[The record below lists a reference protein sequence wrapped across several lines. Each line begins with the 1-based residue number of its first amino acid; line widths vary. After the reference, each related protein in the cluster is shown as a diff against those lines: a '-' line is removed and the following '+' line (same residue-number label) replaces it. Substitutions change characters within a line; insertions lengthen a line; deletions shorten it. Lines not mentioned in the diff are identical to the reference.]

1 MAFAAHPSLRVR
13 SQREAVLLNKA
24 RSWLSVRRGRATAPV
39 RADHDL
45 AIPAERMTRMYVS
58 LKRRLT
64 DKIED
69 VLEEACVIG
78 DLQTAEELL
87 QVLEYMHARQP
98 VRSGPD
104 RRAQVDRLA
113 SLRAEVARQQ
123 QLRAAR
129 SARSAGRFAG
139 A

>member
-1 MAFAAHPSLRVR
+1 
-13 SQREAVLLNKA
+13 
-24 RSWLSVRRGRATAPV
+24 
-39 RADHDL
+39 
-45 AIPAERMTRMYVS
+45 MYGS
-58 LKRRLT
+58 LKRRLS

-87 QVLEYMHARQP
+87 QVLEFMDARHP
-98 VRSGPD
+98 RNDGPD
-104 RRAQVDRLA
+104 RRARATRIMQ
-113 SLRAEVARQQ
+113 LRKEVERQQ

-129 SARSAGRFAG
+129 LSRATSNAAG